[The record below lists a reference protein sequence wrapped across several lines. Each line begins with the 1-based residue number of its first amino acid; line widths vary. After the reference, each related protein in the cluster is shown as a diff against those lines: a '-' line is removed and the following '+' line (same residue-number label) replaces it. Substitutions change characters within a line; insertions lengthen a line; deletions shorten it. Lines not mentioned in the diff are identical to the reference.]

1 MSEGDVL
8 KAKLCLAGASSVGK
22 TSLIRRFVLNEFEE
36 RYVTTIG
43 TRVSKKQVSVPVKGE
58 DPVMVDLLVWDIMGQ
73 MGFRELLQ
81 DRYFQG
87 AQGVLAVA
95 DITRPETLDDV
106 YIWIDQID
114 RIAGSLPI
122 VLALNKV
129 DLPKEKHIPESTVRK
144 FERAFDCE
152 VVRTSAKTGE
162 NVEEVFWRLSRFM
175 INRALAGS

>member
-22 TSLIRRFVLNEFEE
+22 SSLIRRFVLNEFDDHYIET
-36 RYVTTIG
+36 VG
-43 TRVSKKQVSVPVKGE
+43 TKVSKKQVSVPVKGE
-58 DPVMVDLLVWDIMGQ
+58 DPIMVNLIIWDIMGQ

-81 DRYFQG
+81 EQYFQG

-95 DITRPETLDDV
+95 DIMRPETLDDL

-114 RIAGSLPI
+114 RIAGAVPI

-129 DLPKEKHIPESTVRK
+129 DLPKAKHIPESTIRK
-144 FERAFDCE
+144 FAHAFDCE

-162 NVEEVFWRLSRFM
+162 NVEEVFWRLSRFV
-175 INRALAGS
+175 INRALART

>member
-22 TSLIRRFVLNEFEE
+22 SSLIRRFVLNEFDDH
-36 RYVTTIG
+36 YIATIG
-43 TRVSKKQVSVPVKGE
+43 TKVSKKQVSVPVKGE
-58 DPVMVDLLVWDIMGQ
+58 DPVMVNLMVWDIMGQ

-81 DRYFQG
+81 EQYFAG

-95 DITRPETLDDV
+95 DITRPETLDDL

-114 RIAGSLPI
+114 RIAGAVPI
-122 VLALNKV
+122 VLAVNKV
-129 DLPKEKHIPESTVRK
+129 DLPKARHMPESNLRK
-144 FERAFDCE
+144 FAHAFDCE

-162 NVEEVFWRLSRFM
+162 RVEEVFWRLARFV
-175 INRALAGS
+175 INRALAHT